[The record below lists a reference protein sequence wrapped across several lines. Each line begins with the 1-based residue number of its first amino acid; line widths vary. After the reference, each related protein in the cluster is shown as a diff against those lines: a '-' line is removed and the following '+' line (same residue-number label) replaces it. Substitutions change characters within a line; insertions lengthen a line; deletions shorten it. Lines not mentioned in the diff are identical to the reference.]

1 MCNLS
6 ITQVF
11 DGYIGYVRRVT
22 HDEIADAV
30 GQNLREVPGTR
41 TSLAVKA
48 RVILTPNLEIN
59 TLPVHRLPLAIEP
72 FGGSKEARSMSCVE
86 EPPKSHSASNTRFRV
101 INSSS
106 TRARPAWKSCSDI
119 RSGLLKVIMKTDRL
133 SAETTRAGTSQR
145 PSWGSMNS

>member
-59 TLPVHRLPLAIEP
+59 TLPVHRLPLAMRGIERSTVHELCGGTTEESFGFQHP
-72 FGGSKEARSMSCVE
+72 FQGHQFFIHQGQTCLE
-86 EPPKSHSASNTRFRV
+86 
-101 INSSS
+101 I
-106 TRARPAWKSCSDI
+106 
-119 RSGLLKVIMKTDRL
+119 LL
-133 SAETTRAGTSQR
+133 
-145 PSWGSMNS
+145 